1 MDPELQKS
9 LKTLVK
15 LAILVLALLTIY
27 LLFAY
32 VFPIVGRILAYI
44 PLLFLPFII
53 AVALAVVVEPIVAF
67 FETRLRMKRS
77 LAVIL
82 SLVLSVGG
90 FIYLISLA
98 IAQVVKELSG
108 LYPLMISYSDQVIN
122 KIISALSDFRLLYLE
137 MDLSPELQQALG
149 DNLQKASDLLQSI
162 ANESL
167 KYLVNIFAS
176 LPGAFILIL
185 IAMVATFFIIKDR
198 ALLRSFVLQYIPGS
212 ARSKSQ
218 EVIGELFRALIG
230 FVKAYSILIS
240 ITAIITI
247 ISLKIIGI
255 KYIITVGIV
264 VGLLDILPI
273 LGPGTLFIPWIIWEL
288 ISGRTKLAISLL
300 IVYVVISV
308 VRQFFEPKIIGD
320 NIGLHP
326 LATLVSLYVGLQLG
340 GVVGMI
346 MGPVLVVIF
355 IACYRAG
362 VFDTINWRKNY

>member
-15 LAILVLALLTIY
+15 LAILVLSLLTIY
-27 LLFAY
+27 LLFTY
-32 VFPIVGRILAYI
+32 VFPIVGKILAYI
-44 PLLFLPFII
+44 PILFLPFII

-67 FETRLRMKRS
+67 FETRLRMRRS
-77 LAVIL
+77 LAVVF

-122 KIISALSDFRLLYLE
+122 KFITAFADFRLLYLE

-149 DNLQKASDLLQSI
+149 DNLQKASDLLQSV
-162 ANESL
+162 ANNSL
-167 KYLVNIFAS
+167 RYLIDIFAE

-198 ALLRSFVLQYIPGS
+198 ALLRTFILQYIPGS
-212 ARSKSQ
+212 ARSQSQ
-218 EVIGELFRALIG
+218 DVIAELFRALIG
-230 FVKAYSILIS
+230 FLKAYSILIS
-240 ITAIITI
+240 ITALITI
-247 ISLKIIGI
+247 ISLKILGM
-255 KYIITVGIV
+255 KYIFTIGIV

-273 LGPGTLFIPWIIWEL
+273 LGPGTFFIPWIIWEL
-288 ISGRTKLAISLL
+288 INGHTKLALSLL
-300 IVYVVISV
+300 IVYVIISV
-308 VRQFFEPKIIGD
+308 VRQFLEPKIIGD

-326 LATLVSLYVGLQLG
+326 LATLISLYVGLQLG
-340 GVVGMI
+340 GVIGMI

-362 VFDTINWRKNY
+362 VFDKINWRKNT